1 MKTTNWQTKAL
12 TLFIA
17 AVAFCLTAA
26 CGSAD
31 TTYYPYPEGGLRIV
45 SSDTCEIEVPLAPSQ
60 EFADLPE
67 RMRQRMEN
75 DPNFAYTSMNLDI
88 KTRRESR
95 YTRLGPEFRR
105 IWNGFY
111 AYEDKLRR
119 YPYYSLVFVEEL
131 STWDGVPTD
140 RTVVEI
146 HLEHMVD
153 LRTIP
158 SEYWIP
164 SCIAGVPV
172 HIVVGN
178 HLIYSD
184 ASPDEAGIQ

>member
-1 MKTTNWQTKAL
+1 MKTINWQTKAL

-45 SSDTCEIEVPLAPSQ
+45 SSDTCEIELPLAPSQ

-111 AYEDKLRR
+111 AYERQATEV
-119 YPYYSLVFVEEL
+119 SLL
-131 STWDGVPTD
+131 LTCLCGG
-140 RTVVEI
+140 TVN
-146 HLEHMVD
+146 LGWCA
-153 LRTIP
+153 
-158 SEYWIP
+158 YGQN
-164 SCIAGVPV
+164 SCRNPPRAYGGPAHNSI
-172 HIVVGN
+172 
-178 HLIYSD
+178 
-184 ASPDEAGIQ
+184 GIQDSELHCGSPGAYRRRQPLNLF